1 MLYWPNYFFLFIITI
16 THLKAAYA
24 TSLPNH
30 CALNTVSPL
39 VQSKTSRSAQPRLAK
54 REVTF
59 EISTAEVD
67 PDYLLSFKTRTISV
81 PEFEE
86 FIKRQQN
93 AIDIK
98 VVRTLFDSRSS
109 NVVLVYP

>member
-1 MLYWPNYFFLFIITI
+1 M
-16 THLKAAYA
+16 
-24 TSLPNH
+24 
-30 CALNTVSPL
+30 VSPL
-39 VQSKTSRSAQPRLAK
+39 VQPKTSRSAHPRSPK

-86 FIKRQQN
+86 FIKRQNN
-93 AIDIK
+93 AIDTK
-98 VVRTLFDSRSS
+98 VVRTLCKFDSRSS